1 MRQSEAR
8 AEARKFSRFH
18 DLYLHPPLRAL
29 IAQANPKRRDEK
41 VGNEKLSELTT
52 RFDQL
57 EGMLADDGFACG
69 ASFTFRGLRWPQPYS
84 LPSMFWHSLAPS
96 DRLRAT
102 RS

>member
-8 AEARKFSRFH
+8 AGARKFSRFH

-69 ASFTFRGLRWPQPYS
+69 ASFTFADCALAPTIFVAINV
-84 LPSMFWHSLAPS
+84 LASLAPRH
-96 DRLRAT
+96 RLRAA